1 MLTASPLVYPNK
13 AMNLRGCGT
22 ALVTPFRHDGAV
34 DEVALR
40 ELVSWQVESGI
51 DFLVPCGTTGE
62 TPTLSRKEWLRVVEL
77 TVEVAAG
84 RVPIV
89 AGATSNCTREAI
101 EKARVLSDR
110 AGVDAILTASPYY
123 NKPTQEGQFQH
134 FRAIAQA
141 VKKPLIL
148 YNVPA
153 RTGANIEPA
162 TLARLAHIRNIIGVK
177 EASGNLGQIVEV
189 FNAVPAGFL
198 VFSGDDAVTLPVIS
212 LGGAGII
219 SVVSNEIPREMA
231 EMTRAA
237 LNNDWETARRLHRKY
252 LPLMQANFLESNPI
266 PVKAALAMMG
276 KIREVYRLPLVRM
289 KDDTRAR
296 LEKALMGVGLEVIA
310 AEPAPPRRP
319 RPAAVAAAAPVPAAA
334 ALPGPS
340 FAAAEAPP
348 QVEAETSAGGNG
360 NILEPALAAVQG
372 EAEAAA
378 LAAPESENVSGTVQS
393 EASAGSLAVAEE
405 APAVPPSPVI
415 QPTPAAHIAPA
426 MEAPPEPLTF
436 FLYESWQAGPH
447 KLVLHRSTC
456 GVCRSGT
463 GHPSGSDEAHSRWH
477 GPYTTLQEARATSRG
492 MSNILI
498 RSECKCVGKA

>member
-1 MLTASPLVYPNK
+1 
-13 AMNLRGCGT
+13 MNLRGCGT

-34 DEVALR
+34 DEAALR
-40 ELVSWQVESGI
+40 ELVAWQVESGV

-77 TVEVAAG
+77 TVEVAGG

-89 AGATSNCTREAI
+89 AGATSNCTRDAI

-148 YNVPA
+148 YNVPG

-162 TLARLAHIRNIIGVK
+162 TLARLAHLRNIIGVK
-177 EASGNLGQIVEV
+177 EASGNLTQIVEV
-189 FNAVPAGFL
+189 FNAVPGSFL
-198 VFSGDDAVTLPVIS
+198 VFSGDDAVTLPIIS
-212 LGGAGII
+212 LGGAGLI

-252 LPLMQANFLESNPI
+252 LPLMQANFVESNPI

-276 KIREVYRLPLVRM
+276 RIREVYRLPLVRM
-289 KDDTRAR
+289 KQDTRAK
-296 LEKALMGVGLEVIA
+296 LEKAMTSVGLEVKA

-319 RPAAVAAAAPVPAAA
+319 RPAAAAAAAVSEPAAA
-334 ALPGPS
+334 VAEPAQPFESGVAAGDNGNAVDAPAS
-340 FAAAEAPP
+340 APETMVEAAAETPP
-348 QVEAETSAGGNG
+348 
-360 NILEPALAAVQG
+360 
-372 EAEAAA
+372 AAA
-378 LAAPESENVSGTVQS
+378 RQTTDERAGAAQEET
-393 EASAGSLAVAEE
+393 AAGSVAVAEE
-405 APAVPPSPVI
+405 AAGAVSA
-415 QPTPAAHIAPA
+415 PAAVQAA
-426 MEAPPEPLTF
+426 PEPLTF

-447 KLVLHRSTC
+447 KLALHRSTC
-456 GVCRSGT
+456 GACRGGT
-463 GHPSGSDEAHSRWH
+463 AHPGGSDEARSRWH
-477 GPYTTLQEARATSRG
+477 GPYTTVQEARERSRG

-498 RSECKCVGKA
+498 RSECKCVGKG